1 MSVAVNAFGKVL
13 RRWREIRRMS
23 QLELGLE
30 AKVSAKH
37 ISFIETGRSVPS
49 REMIVILSTV
59 LDLPLRERNEMFLAA
74 GYAPIYRET
83 SLNHPQMAHVRQALE
98 LILRRQ
104 EPFGAMVFD
113 NQWNLIMANRGYLAI
128 LSLVLGKESKFMPY
142 TVMTTPRI
150 NLVKLL
156 FDPNKWRPYIMN
168 WEDVAKAVLR
178 RLHREA
184 FRESDLVAKKLLDSA
199 LSYPN
204 VPTKW
209 REPDCDFPQDLIIP
223 LVINIGNQQLRLF
236 STFTSM
242 GSPQDI
248 TLQELHIESFHPADK
263 ETEQVVLSLMQTHE
277 NI

>member
-1 MSVAVNAFGKVL
+1 MTTGVNAFGKVL
-13 RRWREIRRMS
+13 RRWREIRRIS
-23 QLELGLE
+23 QLELALE
-30 AKVSAKH
+30 ASVSAKH
-37 ISFIETGRSVPS
+37 ISFIETGRSIPS
-49 REMIVILSTV
+49 REMIISLSTV
-59 LDLPLRERNEMFLAA
+59 LDLPLRERNEMLLSA
-74 GYAPIYRET
+74 GYAPVYRET
-83 SLNHPQMAHVRQALE
+83 SLNHPQMSHVRQALS
-98 LILRRQ
+98 LILARQ
-104 EPFGAMVFD
+104 EPFGAIVFD
-113 NQWNLIMANRGYLAI
+113 HQWNLIMANKGYLTI
-128 LSLVLGKESKFMPY
+128 ISLILGKESKFTPY
-142 TVMTTPRI
+142 TVMTSPRL

-156 FDPNKWRPYIMN
+156 FDPNRWRPYIVN

-184 FRESDLVAKKLLDSA
+184 FRECDVVAKKLLDSA

-209 REPDCDFPQDLIIP
+209 REHDCEFPQDLIIP

-263 ETEQVVLSLMQTHE
+263 ETEEIVFALTQKSTY
-277 NI
+277 